1 MASHR
6 ANNIKDDLQEVLRSA
21 RELSE
26 EIARLLGNTSNY
38 DLMRQLKKV
47 DAEMLDV
54 QHNLMLAIEMQE
66 DIDDAAER

>member
-1 MASHR
+1 MASHSPD
-6 ANNIKDDLQEVLRSA
+6 NIKDDLQEVLRSA

-26 EIARLLGNTSNY
+26 AIARLLGTTSNY

-66 DIDDAAER
+66 DTDDAAE

>member
-26 EIARLLGNTSNY
+26 EIARLLGTTSNY

-66 DIDDAAER
+66 DTDDAAE

>member
-1 MASHR
+1 MASHKP
-6 ANNIKDDLQEVLRSA
+6 NNIKDDLQEVLRSA

-26 EIARLLGNTSNY
+26 EIARLLGTTSNY

-66 DIDDAAER
+66 DTDDAAE

>member
-1 MASHR
+1 M
-6 ANNIKDDLQEVLRSA
+6 KEDLQEVLRSA
-21 RELSE
+21 RQLSE

-66 DIDDAAER
+66 DADDAVER

>member
-1 MASHR
+1 MASHKP
-6 ANNIKDDLQEVLRSA
+6 NNIKDDLQEVLRSA

-26 EIARLLGNTSNY
+26 AIARLLGTTSNY

-66 DIDDAAER
+66 DTDDAAE

>member
-1 MASHR
+1 MASHKP
-6 ANNIKDDLQEVLRSA
+6 NNIKDDLQEVLRSA

-26 EIARLLGNTSNY
+26 AIARLLVTTSNY

-66 DIDDAAER
+66 DTDDAAE

>member
-1 MASHR
+1 VASHSPD
-6 ANNIKDDLQEVLRSA
+6 NIKDDLQEVLRSA

-26 EIARLLGNTSNY
+26 AIARLLGTTSNY

-66 DIDDAAER
+66 DTDDAAE